1 MEEFT
6 RLPSSR
12 PRFEPI
18 LCKHIG
24 STPGQG
30 KQWNPSNPND
40 GRITYRSG
48 VAARLAGLSP
58 ETLRVWE
65 RRYNLSDVERS
76 ARGQRLYS
84 A

>member
-1 MEEFT
+1 ME
-6 RLPSSR
+6 S
-12 PRFEPI
+12 
-18 LCKHIG
+18 
-24 STPGQG
+24 
-30 KQWNPSNPND
+30 KQPDD

-65 RRYNLSDVERS
+65 RRYNLSGAERS

-84 A
+84 AELVRLLIML